1 MPNYAVTVTKRKNR
15 RKALKEDLYY
25 RYEIY
30 AGAAGWRG
38 EVFVPKGNTQPASA
52 DTMTI
57 TVTQTT
63 AP

>member
-15 RKALKEDLYY
+15 RKALKTDLYH

-30 AGAAGWRG
+30 AGTAGWKG
-38 EVFVPKGNTQPASA
+38 EIYVPKDSTQPASA

-57 TVTQTT
+57 TVTQTS